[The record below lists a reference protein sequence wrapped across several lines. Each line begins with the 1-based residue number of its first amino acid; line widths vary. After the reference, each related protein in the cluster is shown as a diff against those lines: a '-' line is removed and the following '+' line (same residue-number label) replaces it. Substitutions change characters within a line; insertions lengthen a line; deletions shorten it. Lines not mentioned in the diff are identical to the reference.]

1 MRESNTTSQSMEEN
15 SKYRCQKCNDSN
27 WISNEDGTYK
37 RCECYGIEY
46 AERLWNNFGVR
57 PDEVKKINEYKSYD
71 ELTTNAKD
79 KAIEYIHKFDDIRGT
94 RENSIGLFGQA
105 GAGKSHLIIAVGAA
119 LLNREK
125 SPISVIY
132 MPYLEV
138 MRELKANTLDDEVYL
153 RISSKYQRAQVL
165 IIDDLFKDK
174 VKNGQL
180 IKFGNQYI
188 GLTEA
193 DMKHIYPILN
203 YRYIN
208 HLPTLVSTECTPK
221 MLLDLD
227 EALAGRILEVCGDN
241 MVVFQGPQYNFRMRK
256 FVK

>member
-1 MRESNTTSQSMEEN
+1 MNTTSQNTEVN
-15 SKYRCQKCNDSN
+15 SKYRCQKCNDTSWLN
-27 WISNEDGTYK
+27 NEDGTYK
-37 RCECYGIEY
+37 RCECFEKEY
-46 AERLWNNFGVR
+46 AERLWSNFGVK
-57 PDEVKKINEYKSYD
+57 PGEVKKLNEYKPYD
-71 ELTTNAKD
+71 ELTTMARD
-79 KAIEYIHKFDDIRGT
+79 KAIEYVHNFDKVRT
-94 RENSIGLFGQA
+94 LRENSFGLFGQA

-138 MRELKANTLDDEVYL
+138 MRELKANALDDEVYL
-153 RISSKYQRAQVL
+153 RISSRYQRAQVL

-208 HLPTLVSTECTPK
+208 HLPTLISTECTPK
-221 MLLDLD
+221 MLMDLD
-227 EALAGRILEVCGDN
+227 EALAGRILEACGDN
-241 MVVFQGPQYNFRMRK
+241 MVVFQGTKYNFRMRR